1 MKLGIGLPD
10 TMAHETDRRL
20 MLYWARIAD
29 EAGFAVLGAIDKPNY
44 DSWEPLAAIAGVA
57 GSPSGSGL

>member
-1 MKLGIGLPD
+1 
-10 TMAHETDRRL
+10 
-20 MLYWARIAD
+20 MLDWARLAD